1 MMMCFEKM
9 TFIKIKI

>member
-1 MMMCFEKM
+1 MLCFEKM